1 MTPQE
6 FSAKWADNELKESAA
21 SKEHFLDVCALVGS
35 PTPREA
41 DKQGEWFAFEKGVEK
56 GTPSGLTSQSD
67 GKKRRGF
74 ADVFL
79 KGSFAWDYKG
89 PHKDLDGAYEQLK
102 LYRDAL
108 ENPPLMIVSDMDR
121 FEVRTNYNDMPVT
134 LHHFDN
140 AQIGSDGGETV
151 VILKAA
157 FAEPYSFMPS
167 RTRAAIT
174 QEVAER
180 FSLLAA
186 GLRGRGEEPHEAAP
200 FLIKLVFCLFA
211 EDAELLPEGLFGEM
225 VRASVDDP
233 GRFPEWARELFRT
246 MAEGERV
253 NYKPIRRFNGG
264 LFANDVALAL
274 TRKELQ
280 VLSKAAELDWGSVEP
295 DVFGTLLERSLDPD
309 KKSQLGAQYTGKE
322 DILRVVEP
330 VLMAPLRREWV
341 RAEVEADATA
351 EELPRDPSA
360 RTRAVNRIQFA
371 AQGRLQAFA
380 GKVRSTRV
388 LDPACGSGDFL
399 YVSLSLL
406 LDLEK
411 EVSVFAGR
419 YGRGPFF
426 PEVGPHQ
433 VFGIERDPYAHELAQ
448 VLVWIGY
455 LQWMN
460 QNGFGSPADP
470 VLGSMENV
478 VELDATLG
486 TDEAG
491 YYEPEWPEADDVVV
505 GNPPFLGSRR
515 MRPVEHA

>member
-151 VILKAA
+151 AILKAA

-200 FLIKLVFCLFA
+200 FLMKLVFCLFA
-211 EDAELLPEGLFGEM
+211 EDAEFLPEGLFGEM

-233 GRFPEWARELFRT
+233 GRFPEWARELFRA
-246 MAEGERV
+246 MVEGERV

-478 VELDATLG
+478 VELDAILG

-491 YYEPEWPEADDVVV
+491 YYEPEWPEADVVV

-515 MRPVEHA
+515 MRPVEHT